1 MLIMGLLTNRV
12 VLVTGSGTGLGR
24 ETAIQLAG
32 EGAEV
37 VLTGRRKEKLQEVA
51 KVIEQAGGRSIVFPV
66 DVTNSEEVNRM
77 RDQLIAQ
84 MGRVDVLINNVGGT
98 GDFSTV
104 HDKTVSLWDHTIR
117 LNLYS
122 SFIVTNAF
130 LPIMRKQQYGRI
142 VSITSAMA
150 NYVHEGLG
158 AYSAAK
164 AGLEGLM
171 RTVALEEEKN
181 GILVNMFD
189 PGNLKTEQNPYGEG
203 DPATVVDGIVKLATL
218 PEDGINGQVIRANQ

>member
-1 MLIMGLLTNRV
+1 MGLLTNQV
-12 VLVTGSGTGLGR
+12 VLVTGAGTGLGR
-24 ETAIQLAG
+24 ATAIQMAA

-37 VLTGRRKEKLQEVA
+37 VLTGRRKGKLQDVAEV
-51 KVIEQAGGRSIVFPV
+51 IGQAGGRSLVFPV
-66 DVTNSEEVNRM
+66 DVTNPEEVNTL
-77 RDQLIAQ
+77 RDQLIDQ
-84 MGRVDVLINNVGGT
+84 VDRVDVLINNVGGT
-98 GDFSTV
+98 GGFSTV
-104 HDKTVSLWDHTIR
+104 HDMIVSLWDHTIR
-117 LNLYS
+117 LNLSS

-142 VSITSAMA
+142 VTITSAMA
-150 NYVHEGLG
+150 HYEYEGLG

-171 RTVALEEEKN
+171 RTVALEEKEH

-203 DPATVVDGIVKLATL
+203 DPATVVDGIVKLAAL
-218 PEDGINGQVIRANQ
+218 PADGVNGQVIKASE

>member
-1 MLIMGLLTNRV
+1 MSLLTNRV
-12 VLVTGSGTGLGR
+12 AIVTGAGTGLGR
-24 ETAIQLAG
+24 AAAIRLAA

-37 VLTGRRKEKLQEVA
+37 VLVGRRQEKLEEVA
-51 KVIEQAGGRSIVFPV
+51 QIIEQTNGRAIVYAA
-66 DVTNSEEVNRM
+66 DVTNPDEVERL
-77 RDQLIAQ
+77 RDHVLAQ
-84 MGRVDVLINNVGGT
+84 AGRVDVLINNAGGT
-98 GDFSTV
+98 GTYSTIHDMDFEV
-104 HDKTVSLWDHTIR
+104 WDQVIR

-122 SFIVTNAF
+122 SFIVTHAF
-130 LPIMRKQQYGRI
+130 LPVMRKQQYGRI

-150 NYVHEGLG
+150 NFVYAGLG

-171 RTVALEEEKN
+171 RTVADEEKDS

-203 DPATVVDGIVKLATL
+203 DPASVVDTIADLASL
-218 PEDGINGQVIRANQ
+218 PENGSNGQVFRANE

>member
-1 MLIMGLLTNRV
+1 MGLLTNRV
-12 VLVTGSGTGLGR
+12 VLVTGAGTGLGR
-24 ETAIQLAG
+24 ETAIQLAA

-37 VLTGRRKEKLQEVA
+37 VLAGRRKEKLQETA
-51 KVIEQAGGRSIVFPV
+51 QVIEQAGGRSIVFSV
-66 DVTNSEEVNRM
+66 DVTNSEEVNRL

-84 MGRVDVLINNVGGT
+84 VGRLDVLINNVGGT
-98 GDFSTV
+98 GDYSTI
-104 HDKTVSLWDHTIR
+104 HDMTVSSWDHTIR

-150 NYVHEGLG
+150 NYVYEGLG

-203 DPATVVDGIVKLATL
+203 DPATAVDGIVKLATL
-218 PEDGINGQVIRANQ
+218 PEDGINGQVIRAHQ

>member
-1 MLIMGLLTNRV
+1 MGLLTNRV
-12 VLVTGSGTGLGR
+12 VLVTGAGTGLGR
-24 ETAIQLAG
+24 ETAIRLAA

-51 KVIEQAGGRSIVFPV
+51 KVIEQAGGRSIVYTV
-66 DVTNSEEVNRM
+66 NVTNSEEVNRL
-77 RDQLIAQ
+77 RDQLMAQ
-84 MGRVDVLINNVGGT
+84 LVRVDVLINNVGGT
-98 GDFSTV
+98 GDYSTV
-104 HDKTVSLWDHTIR
+104 HDMTVSLWDHTIR

-122 SFIVTNAF
+122 AFFVTNAF

-142 VSITSAMA
+142 ISITSAMA
-150 NYVHEGLG
+150 NYVYEGLG
-158 AYSAAK
+158 AYSVAK

-171 RTVALEEEKN
+171 RTVALEEEKH

-218 PEDGINGQVIRANQ
+218 PEDGINGQVIRSNQ

>member
-1 MLIMGLLTNRV
+1 MGLLTNQV
-12 VLVTGSGTGLGR
+12 VLVTGAGTGLGR
-24 ETAIQLAG
+24 ATAIQMAA

-51 KVIEQAGGRSIVFPV
+51 EVIGQAGGRSLVFPV
-66 DVTNSEEVNRM
+66 DVTNPEEVNTL

-84 MGRVDVLINNVGGT
+84 VGRIDVLINNVGGT
-98 GDFSTV
+98 GGFSAV
-104 HDKTVSLWDHTIR
+104 HDMTVSLWDHTIR
-117 LNLYS
+117 LNLSS

-142 VSITSAMA
+142 VTITSAMA
-150 NYVHEGLG
+150 HYEYEGFG

-171 RTVALEEEKN
+171 RTVALEEKEH

-203 DPATVVDGIVKLATL
+203 DPATVVDGIVKLAAL
-218 PEDGINGQVIRANQ
+218 PADGVNGQVIKASE

>member
-1 MLIMGLLTNRV
+1 MGLLTNRV
-12 VLVTGSGTGLGR
+12 VLVTGAGTGLGR
-24 ETAIQLAG
+24 ETAIQLAA

-37 VLTGRRKEKLQEVA
+37 VLTGRRKEKLQEA
-51 KVIEQAGGRSIVFPV
+51 AQVIEQAGGRSIVFPV
-66 DVTNSEEVNRM
+66 DVTNSEEVNM
-77 RDQLIAQ
+77 LRDQLIAQ
-84 MGRVDVLINNVGGT
+84 VGRLDVLVNNVGGT
-98 GDFSTV
+98 GDYSTV
-104 HDKTVSLWDHTIR
+104 HDMTVSLWDQTIR

-150 NYVHEGLG
+150 NYEYEGLG

-171 RTVALEEEKN
+171 RTVALEEEKH

-218 PEDGINGQVIRANQ
+218 PADGFSGQVIRANQ

>member
-1 MLIMGLLTNRV
+1 MGLMANQV
-12 VLVTGSGTGLGR
+12 VLITGAGTGLGR
-24 ETAIQLAG
+24 ATAIKLAS
-32 EGAEV
+32 EGAKV

-51 KVIEQAGGRSIVFPV
+51 QIIEIAGGQPMVFPV
-66 DVTNSEEVNRM
+66 DVTNPEEVSRLGE
-77 RDQLIAQ
+77 QLIAQ
-84 MGRVDVLINNVGGT
+84 VGRVDVLINNVGGT
-98 GDFSTV
+98 GDYSTV
-104 HDKTVSLWDHTIR
+104 HDMTVSLWDHTLR

-122 SFIVTNAF
+122 SFLVTNAF

-150 NYVHEGLG
+150 NFEYEGLG

-164 AGLEGLM
+164 AGLEALM
-171 RTVALEEEKN
+171 RTVAIEEKKH

-203 DPATVVDGIVKLATL
+203 DPSTVVDGIVSLATL
-218 PEDGINGQVIRANQ
+218 SADGFNGRVIKANQ

>member
-1 MLIMGLLTNRV
+1 MGLLTNQV
-12 VLVTGSGTGLGR
+12 VLVTGAGTGLGR
-24 ETAIQLAG
+24 QTAIQLAA

-37 VLTGRRKEKLQEVA
+37 VLTGRRQEKLQEVA
-51 KVIEQAGGRSIVFPV
+51 KVIEQSGGRSIVFPV
-66 DVTNSEEVNRM
+66 DVTNSEEVNGM
-77 RDQLIAQ
+77 RDHLIAQ
-84 MGRVDVLINNVGGT
+84 LGRIDVLINNVGGT
-98 GDFSTV
+98 GDYSPV
-104 HDKTVSLWDHTIR
+104 HDMTISLWDHTIR

-150 NYVHEGLG
+150 NYVYEGLG

-171 RTVALEEEKN
+171 RTVALEEEKH

-203 DPATVVDGIVKLATL
+203 DPATVVDGIVKLATM
-218 PEDGINGQVIRANQ
+218 PKDGINGQVIRANQ

>member
-1 MLIMGLLTNRV
+1 MGLLTNQV
-12 VLVTGSGTGLGR
+12 VLVTGAGTGLGR
-24 ETAIQLAG
+24 ATAIQLAT
-32 EGAEV
+32 EGAKV
-37 VLTGRRKEKLQEVA
+37 VLTGRREEKLQEVA
-51 KVIEQAGGRSIVFPV
+51 KVIEQACGRSIVIPV
-66 DVTNSEEVNRM
+66 DVTKPEEVNRM

-84 MGRVDVLINNVGGT
+84 LDRVDVLINNVGGT

-104 HDKTVSLWDHTIR
+104 HDMTVSSWDHTIR

-122 SFIVTNAF
+122 TFIVTNAF

-150 NYVHEGLG
+150 SYVYEGLG

-171 RTVALEEEKN
+171 RTVALEEEKH

-203 DPATVVDGIVKLATL
+203 DPATVVDEIVKLAAL
-218 PEDGINGQVIRANQ
+218 PADGINGQVIKANQ

>member
-1 MLIMGLLTNRV
+1 MGLLKNRV
-12 VLVTGSGTGLGR
+12 VLVTGAGTGLGR
-24 ETAIQLAG
+24 ETAIQLAA
-32 EGAEV
+32 EGAEI
-37 VLTGRRKEKLQEVA
+37 VLTGRRMEKLQEVA
-51 KVIEQAGGRSIVFPV
+51 EVIEQAGGRSLVFSV
-66 DVTNSEEVNRM
+66 DVTNAEEVNRM

-84 MGRVDVLINNVGGT
+84 LGRVDVLINNVGGT
-98 GDFSTV
+98 GDYSTV
-104 HDKTVSLWDHTIR
+104 HDMTISLWDHTIR

-130 LPIMRKQQYGRI
+130 LPVMRKQQYGRI

-150 NYVHEGLG
+150 NYVYEGLG
-158 AYSAAK
+158 AYSVAK

-171 RTVALEEEKN
+171 RTVALEEEKH

-189 PGNLKTEQNPYGEG
+189 PGNLKTEQNPHGEG

-218 PEDGINGQVIRANQ
+218 PEDGINGQVFRANQ

>member
-1 MLIMGLLTNRV
+1 MGLLTNRV
-12 VLVTGSGTGLGR
+12 VLVTGAGTGLGR
-24 ETAIQLAG
+24 ETAIQLAA

-37 VLTGRRKEKLQEVA
+37 VLAGRRKEKLQETA
-51 KVIEQAGGRSIVFPV
+51 QVIEQAGGRSIVFSV
-66 DVTNSEEVNRM
+66 DVTNSEEVNRL

-84 MGRVDVLINNVGGT
+84 VGRLDVLINNVGGT
-98 GDFSTV
+98 GDYSTI
-104 HDKTVSLWDHTIR
+104 HDMTVSSWDHTIR

-150 NYVHEGLG
+150 NYVYEGLG

-218 PEDGINGQVIRANQ
+218 PEDGINGQVIRAHQ

>member
-1 MLIMGLLTNRV
+1 MGLLTNQV
-12 VLVTGSGTGLGR
+12 VLVTGAGTGLGR
-24 ETAIQLAG
+24 ATAIQLAT

-37 VLTGRRKEKLQEVA
+37 VLTGRREEKLQEVA
-51 KVIEQAGGRSIVFPV
+51 KVIEQAGGRSIVIPV
-66 DVTNSEEVNRM
+66 DVTKPEEVNRM

-84 MGRVDVLINNVGGT
+84 LDRVDVLINNVGGT

-104 HDKTVSLWDHTIR
+104 HDMTVSSWDHTIR

-122 SFIVTNAF
+122 TFIVTNAF

-150 NYVHEGLG
+150 SYVYEGLG

-171 RTVALEEEKN
+171 RTVALEEEKH

-203 DPATVVDGIVKLATL
+203 DPTMVVDEIVKLAAL
-218 PEDGINGQVIRANQ
+218 PADGINGQVIKANQ